1 MEMQQI
7 RYFLAL
13 SETLNFTR
21 AAERCHV
28 SQPALTRAIQALEDE
43 LGGPLFHRERANT
56 HLTEL
61 GRMMLPYFTQVRGG
75 IDAAKTT
82 AKSYQRLENVALS
95 IGAMCTI
102 SPTVIS
108 SFLCSFRA
116 LYPSIELDVRDLPSN
131 PLCEDL
137 AQGRVE
143 LALYGYPEIG
153 DDRFHYLPLYQERF
167 VIVVPPNNPLAQR
180 NVVQGCDLDG
190 QPYVCRKNCE
200 VYNYVEELF
209 IARGIALNEVFRS
222 ERDDWVLGMVRAGL
236 GIGFF
241 PEFSVPA
248 GDLVVRPLIDPEFV
262 RTIYLL
268 TVRGRPHSPAVG
280 AFVHRAKANAWPDHA
295 PVRH

>member
-7 RYFLAL
+7 RYYLTL

-21 AAERCHV
+21 AAERCNV

-61 GRMMLPYFTQVRGG
+61 GRMMLPFFTQVRGG

-82 AKSYQRLENVALS
+82 AKSYHRLENVGLS

-102 SPTVIS
+102 SPTVLGG
-108 SFLCSFRA
+108 FLGNFRA
-116 LYPSIELDVRDLPSN
+116 HFPGIGLEVRDLPSS
-131 PLCEDL
+131 PLCDDL
-137 AQGRVE
+137 TQGRVE

-167 VIVVPPNNPLAQR
+167 VIVTPPDHPLAQH
-180 NVVQGCDLDG
+180 NVITGSDLNG
-190 QPYVCRKNCE
+190 QPYVSRINCE
-200 VYNYVEELF
+200 IYNYAKERF
-209 IARGIALNEVFRS
+209 ADRGIHLNEVFKS
-222 ERDDWVLGMVRAGL
+222 ERDDWVLGMVRAGI

-241 PEFSVPA
+241 PEYSVTA
-248 GDLVVRPLIDPEFV
+248 SGLAIRPLIDPDFV

-280 AFVHRAKANAWPDHA
+280 AFVHRAKANRWPDQSIF
-295 PVRH
+295 RD